1 MPKRDGE
8 RAEIWSYRLTM
19 MRTLPPKFL
28 TAMIAVRA
36 LPGAPLYDGDDD
48 RIISQAISDLEIY
61 KGAAVDSVSLEN
73 CHDLPYIQPPIP
85 DEALRVLTAVA
96 HEIRTRFDKPIGI
109 QILEA
114 ANEEALEVACRA
126 DLDYLR
132 VEGYC
137 FAHVGGAGII
147 QGSAGRLLRLRK
159 KLGCEDIKVF
169 ADVKKKH
176 CAHALTGDLDLTEV
190 IKQTE
195 LFMADGIIITGPF
208 TGVEPEVEDLEKANK
223 ATGLPILIGSGMTAE
238 NVSRYYPLADGFVV
252 GSTFRKHGKYLEEL
266 DPERLAGFM
275 NVFDRLRP

>member
-1 MPKRDGE
+1 
-8 RAEIWSYRLTM
+8 

-48 RIISQAISDLEIY
+48 RIVSQAISDLEIY
-61 KGAAVDSVSLEN
+61 KGAGIDSVSLEN
-73 CHDLPYIQPPIP
+73 CHDLPYIQPPIG
-85 DEALRVLTAVA
+85 DDAVRVLTMVA
-96 HEIRTRFDKPIGI
+96 QEVRRRFDKPVGI

-147 QGSAGRLLRLRK
+147 QGSAGKLLRLRK
-159 KLGCEDIKVF
+159 ALGCERIKVF

-176 CAHALTGDLDLTEV
+176 CAHALTGDLGLTEV

-195 LFMADGIIITGPF
+195 LFMADGIVITGPF
-208 TGVEPEVEDLEKANK
+208 TGIEPEVEDLEKAKK
-223 ATGLPILIGSGMTAE
+223 ATGLPVLIGSGMTAE
-238 NVSRYYPLADGFVV
+238 NINRYFPLADGFIV
-252 GSTFRKHGKYLEEL
+252 GSTFRKDGKYLEEL
-266 DPERLAGFM
+266 EAERLAGFM
-275 NVFDRLRP
+275 NVFDRLRR